1 MYPYCRHLRWL
12 DLKDLGDLLE
22 DHKFRGKISKNF
34 FSDDLARFHLTMK
47 IPAKIRAERLD
58 RNKIVSAVGDEITQ
72 QAPLLEAITE
82 PPLLDTL
89 STALLTWAPRLP
101 NLRELSL
108 FNGKALADETVRNL
122 LHAHCPNLDSVT
134 LYRSSNTETDNAIAT
149 FIGGMPENRLV
160 RFEILGNCGLGAET
174 CLALNSQ
181 SGSLRE
187 LRLSLDEQ
195 GILALGLLK
204 ECTALTTL
212 LVDAERTTVDLKAT
226 QNDVYLEIVDW
237 LKDCQHLKNV
247 IFRNVVSAPDLLI
260 PILQNKDVKLD
271 LLEINTTRDDNMYVV
286 KDHHDFHKALAQQPS
301 LSSLLLKA
309 DPDPGTRDDI
319 EELMNMFCSL
329 PQLWELKLIRISDY
343 FSDQHISMLGSHLSE
358 LESLYVGGY
367 GISDNVFPGIAKMK
381 KLKALNLSGLSRFTT
396 DGISEYIEMLGEG
409 NIGLQLNV
417 ENADPDSALSEEEQN
432 LLNELIQVKVDG
444 RFDYQSL
451 KGRSYWG
458 VTFWKSI
465 NAGLRTRRLPL
476 RFGYG

>member
-12 DLKDLGDLLE
+12 DLKDLGDLL
-22 DHKFRGKISKNF
+22 DDDKFRGKISKNF
-34 FSDDLARFHLTMK
+34 FSNDLARFHFTMK
-47 IPAKIRAERLD
+47 ATNKIRAERLD
-58 RNKIVSAVGDEITQ
+58 RSKIVSAIGDEITQ
-72 QAPLLEAITE
+72 RAPLLEAITE
-82 PPLLDTL
+82 PTTMETL

-101 NLRELSL
+101 NLRELYL
-108 FNGKALADETVRNL
+108 FDGKALADETVRNL
-122 LHAHCPNLDSVT
+122 LHAHCPNLDSIT
-134 LYRSSNTETDNAIAT
+134 LYRSSSTEADNAIAT

-160 RFEILGNCGLGAET
+160 RFEILGDCGVGAET

-181 SGSLRE
+181 SESLRE
-187 LRLSLDEQ
+187 LKLSLDEQ

-204 ECTALTTL
+204 ECISLTTL
-212 LVDAERTTVDLKAT
+212 QIGTERTSVDLKAT
-226 QNDVYLEIVDW
+226 QNDIYLEIINW
-237 LKDCQHLKNV
+237 LKDCDNLRNV
-247 IFRNVVSAPDLLI
+247 VFRNVVSAPDLLI
-260 PILQNKDVKLD
+260 PVLQNKDIALES
-271 LLEINTTRDDNMYVV
+271 LEINTTRDDNMYVV

-329 PQLWELKLIRISDY
+329 SQLRELKLIRISDY
-343 FSDQHISMLGSHLSE
+343 FTDQHISILGSHLSE

-396 DGISEYIEMLGEG
+396 EGVSDYIEMLGEG
-409 NIGLQLNV
+409 NTGLQLNV

-444 RFDYQSL
+444 RFEYQL
-451 KGRSYWG
+451 LRGR
-458 VTFWKSI
+458 
-465 NAGLRTRRLPL
+465 AGIYSPSKA
-476 RFGYG
+476 